1 MRMPHAALP
10 QLTFACVSEVSAK
23 FKSFD
28 WSYNKTTFPKAKD
41 GGMADANVLGLSAEI
56 SFEMKT
62 NADAV
67 MTIDDMKATI
77 ALGKLEVTVE
87 EAGGSAA
94 KKWMYNK
101 LLALFDEKIKEVVQK
116 EVRRTVNGSIG
127 VLTEKI
133 TAVAAT
139 LAGKSSGQEGAPG
152 AAAEEGIPPDS
163 AVAAQE
169 VEPEPEPE
177 PEPGPESEPEPESEP
192 GLMQEPKVDSS

>member
-1 MRMPHAALP
+1 MPHAALP
-10 QLTFACVSEVSAK
+10 QLTLCACVSDVSAR

-87 EAGGSAA
+87 TSTRPSCE
-94 KKWMYNK
+94 YRC
-101 LLALFDEKIKEVVQK
+101 
-116 EVRRTVNGSIG
+116 RRC
-127 VLTEKI
+127 
-133 TAVAAT
+133 
-139 LAGKSSGQEGAPG
+139 
-152 AAAEEGIPPDS
+152 D
-163 AVAAQE
+163 
-169 VEPEPEPE
+169 
-177 PEPGPESEPEPESEP
+177 
-192 GLMQEPKVDSS
+192 